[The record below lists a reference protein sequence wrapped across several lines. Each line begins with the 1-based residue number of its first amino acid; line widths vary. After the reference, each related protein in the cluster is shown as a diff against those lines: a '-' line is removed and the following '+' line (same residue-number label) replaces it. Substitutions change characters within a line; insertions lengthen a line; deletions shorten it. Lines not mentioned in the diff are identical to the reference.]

1 MTSITIY
8 DGNDTIGGNK
18 IFVEQNGEGVFLDF
32 GTNFS
37 NFDNFYK
44 WPRGPRSHRGIY
56 DYWMLNLIPHL
67 NIYRKDLIP
76 SDLDITGAP
85 QLDIKAVLLSHVHS
99 DHFGNIG
106 LLDESIPII
115 ASTTTLALLK
125 GIQDTVTQNIGSE
138 VIYTNRRRPD
148 SSDPRVLYSGKRYG
162 RSLIPTDEYNENVKG
177 FFWQRSRKT
186 SEIEEGTVEQLTDY
200 MPNLPFNVKAFE
212 TDHSVYGSLAYI
224 LEGDCSIAYTGDIRL
239 HGKNKQKS
247 IDFVKKHATGCD
259 VLIIEGTR
267 LTGENIFD
275 SEDFVYDFCYRAVDM
290 AEGLVIADFTSRNL
304 ERLELFKK
312 VATDT
317 GRELIIT
324 VKDAYLLYVLELVDG
339 IDYLHDV
346 NVYQRFMTKPP
357 YWEEEILRKKRD
369 PQYITPKEINATPDN
384 YIICFSSYNIENFL
398 DIIPKKGIY
407 IYSSTGVFKAEQEF
421 DFVRLNK
428 WLHFSGIPGE
438 GIIPKGFRIET
449 IDGTGTPVFTRGFHA
464 SGHAS
469 EDELFWM
476 INKIDPEI
484 IIPVHTE
491 CPSWFA
497 DNFGD
502 RVKLL
507 EKGKKLSV

>member
-18 IFVEQNGEGVFLDF
+18 IYVEEEGEGVFLDF

-44 WPRGPRSHRGIY
+44 WPKGPRAHRGIY

-67 NIYRKDLIP
+67 DIYRKDLIP
-76 SDLDITGAP
+76 SDLDIAGAP
-85 QLDIKAVLLSHVHS
+85 QLDVKAVLLSHVHS

-106 LLDESIPII
+106 LLDESIPVV

-148 SSDPRVLYSGKRYG
+148 PSDPRVLFSGKKYG
-162 RSLIPTDEYNENVKG
+162 RSLITTDPCNEKVEE

-186 SEIEEGTVEQLTDY
+186 SEIAQGTVQQLKDCT
-200 MPNLPFNVKAFE
+200 LPFTVTPYE

-224 LEGDCSIAYTGDIRL
+224 LEGDHCIAYTGDIRL

-247 IDFVKKHATGCD
+247 IDFVKKHAKGCE

-290 AEGLVIADFTSRNL
+290 AKGLVIADFTSRNL

-312 VATDT
+312 VAEDT
-317 GRELIIT
+317 NRQLIIT
-324 VKDAYLLYVLELVDG
+324 DKDAYLLYVLELVDG
-339 IDYLHDV
+339 IDHLHDV
-346 NVYQRFMTKPP
+346 NVYQRFMSKAP
-357 YWEEEILRKKRD
+357 YWEEEILRKKKD
-369 PQYITPKEINATPDN
+369 PHYITHKEINANPDD
-384 YIICFSSYNIENFL
+384 YVICFSSYNIENFL

-407 IYSSTGVFKAEQEF
+407 IYSSTGVYKAEQEF

-428 WLHFSGIPGE
+428 WLHFSGMPEE
-438 GIIPKGFRIET
+438 GIIPKGFRIED
-449 IDGTGTPVFTRGFHA
+449 IDGKDVPVFTRGFHA

-469 EDELFWM
+469 EDELYWM
-476 INKIDPEI
+476 IDRIDPDI

-497 DNFGD
+497 ENFGD

-507 EKGKKLSV
+507 EKGEKLKI